1 MAFRPIGSSLF
12 YSPKSHPHPEDKLR
26 MVGPDFWDPVRE
38 DCHNQPYRGQS
49 ATQIELQ
56 KCAIQAKDGA

>member
-12 YSPKSHPHPEDKLR
+12 YSPKSHPHPEGKMR
-26 MVGPDFWDPVRE
+26 MAGPDFWDPFRE
-38 DCHNQPYRGQS
+38 DRHIQSYRGQR

-56 KCAIQAKDGA
+56 TT